1 MADLKQIKEI
11 IKFLKTN
18 SIFNYDRIYNQDRF
32 FETENQ
38 EGGLKMNNTNEL
50 NQNLCSHGTQKDKP
64 CFFCAQGGLY
74 FQRDIEV
81 YEGMYSKTSN
91 LSFELAF
98 ELVQRI
104 KVWKEATKNLNLRDY
119 FKAIKKSQKILW
131 SENSLRQAYSVAL
144 EFSDLL
150 EKKQN
155 RLCFSSYREI
165 ANSGISSEAK
175 VEIRKTAEEEGLSFK
190 EVRKLIKEKSK
201 RKEEDNVIEI
211 KEKIIFR
218 TEENFLK
225 LIEEFLQK
233 HKDLEYGTTITL
245 NFTK

>member
-1 MADLKQIKEI
+1 MENQKQIKKN
-11 IKFLKTN
+11 IKFSRSF
-18 SIFNYDRIYNQDRF
+18 SIFNYGPNSINKLV

-38 EGGLKMNNTNEL
+38 QGGLKMNNTNEL
-50 NQNLCSHGTQKDKP
+50 SQNLCFHGIQSDKP
-64 CFFCAQGGLY
+64 CFFCAQSEVY

-98 ELVQRI
+98 ELAQRI
-104 KVWKEATKNLNLRDY
+104 KVWQEATKNLNLRDY
-119 FKAIKKSQKILW
+119 FKAIKESQKILW
-131 SENSLRQAYSVAL
+131 SENSLRQAHSVAL

-150 EKKQN
+150 EKNKN

-190 EVRKLIKEKSK
+190 EVRKLIKEKSI
-201 RKEEDNVIEI
+201 REEEVNVIEI

-218 TEENFLK
+218 TEDNFLK

-233 HKDLEYGTTITL
+233 HNDLEYGTVITL
-245 NFTK
+245 KFEK